1 MREPEGGGF
10 LGRWAARKAE
20 ARKAEQES
28 ERPQTREREREMPA
42 KAGPSGGES
51 PAAGPGPEAESEEEL
66 LARLGLPAPETLRP
80 GDDFAAF
87 MKAAIPQ
94 AIRRRALRRLWAIN
108 PDLAN
113 LDGLIDYGED
123 FSDGA
128 TVVEGM
134 TTAWEAGKGYA
145 RAVLSDEEDEGEAQ
159 SENADE
165 AASAVPAQ
173 APEEG
178 GDLPAPPAGDALSA
192 EAPDP
197 SDARKSPG
205 GENLRHDISD
215 RNQDLAVAPRRMSFR
230 FDEEA

>member
-10 LGRWAARKAE
+10 LGRWAARKARARE
-20 ARKAEQES
+20 AERES
-28 ERPQTREREREMPA
+28 ERPQMREQAREEPA

-145 RAVLSDEEDEGEAQ
+145 RAVLSDEEEAQ

-165 AASAVPAQ
+165 AVSAVPAQ

-197 SDARKSPG
+197 SDARESPG
-205 GENLRHDISD
+205 EENLRHDISGRD
-215 RNQDLAVAPRRMSFR
+215 QDLAAAPRRMSFR